1 MIYIFLSPFL
11 IIAIML
17 LLLHIGFIPPR
28 IIEKKTP
35 NDFGMD
41 YQELDVYGK
50 KQKKL
55 FVWFIAT
62 QKSSPLIIIMHGWG
76 SNSELMLPIA

>member
-1 MIYIFLSPFL
+1 ML
-11 IIAIML
+11 I
-17 LLLHIGFIPPR
+17 LLHIGFIPPR

-50 KQKKL
+50 KQKNIYM
-55 FVWFIAT
+55 VYCHTEVIA
-62 QKSSPLIIIMHGWG
+62 LNYYYAWLG
-76 SNSELMLPIA
+76 